1 MYNIHQ
7 IYLKYFIYF
16 NIDGCFFSFRYNGQN
31 SGYFRDDS
39 F

>member
-1 MYNIHQ
+1 MQEEEKTYVTTYSDE
-7 IYLKYFIYF
+7 YLK
-16 NIDGCFFSFRYNGQN
+16 DRYNGQN

>member
-16 NIDGCFFSFRYNGQN
+16 NIDGCFFLFIT
-31 SGYFRDDS
+31 FLHLLIH
-39 F
+39 

>member
-16 NIDGCFFSFRYNGQN
+16 NIDGYFFLFIT
-31 SGYFRDDS
+31 FLHLLIH
-39 F
+39 